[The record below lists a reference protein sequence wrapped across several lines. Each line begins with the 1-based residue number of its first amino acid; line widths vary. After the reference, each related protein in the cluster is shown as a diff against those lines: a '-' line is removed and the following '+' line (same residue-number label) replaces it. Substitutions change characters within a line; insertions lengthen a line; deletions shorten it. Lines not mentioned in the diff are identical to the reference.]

1 MAEEALI
8 PKKLPRASMYPSVG
22 FGVFLRIVFVIFLV
36 VAFFSGGLYLY
47 RNFAANSLNN
57 QKSVLEKLKVEFDPS
72 TIFELERISKSI
84 VAARE
89 LLRGREQVSKI
100 FNTLE
105 ASILPSV
112 TFNTFSFSAD
122 KGAAGI
128 SGEAA
133 SYGDVSLQANF
144 FESLPDVLSATFSNL
159 NLKETGSVGFNMN
172 ILFKK

>member
-8 PKKLPRASMYPSVG
+8 PKKLPRATMYPSEG

-36 VAFFSGGLYLY
+36 VALFSGGLYLY

-57 QKSVLEKLKVEFDPS
+57 QKAVLEKLKVEFDPS
-72 TIFELERISKSI
+72 TIFELERISSSI
-84 VAARE
+84 VASRE
-89 LLRGREQVSKI
+89 LLRNHAQVSTI
-100 FNTLE
+100 FKTLE
-105 ASILPSV
+105 DSTLPSA
-112 TFNTFSFSAD
+112 TFSNFSFSAD
-122 KGAAGI
+122 RGAIGL

-172 ILFKK
+172 VLFKK

>member
-1 MAEEALI
+1 
-8 PKKLPRASMYPSVG
+8 MYQSAG
-22 FGVFLRIVFVIFLV
+22 FGVFLRIVFVVFLV
-36 VAFFSGGLYLY
+36 VALFSGGLYLY

-57 QKSVLEKLKVEFDPS
+57 QKAVLEKLKVEFDPS

-89 LLRGREQVSKI
+89 LLRSHAQVSII
-100 FNTLE
+100 FKTLE
-105 ASILPSV
+105 DSTLPSV
-112 TFNTFSFSAD
+112 TFNNFSFSAD
-122 KGAAGI
+122 RGAIGLA
-128 SGEAA
+128 GEAA

-159 NLKETGSVGFNMN
+159 SLKETGSVGFNMN